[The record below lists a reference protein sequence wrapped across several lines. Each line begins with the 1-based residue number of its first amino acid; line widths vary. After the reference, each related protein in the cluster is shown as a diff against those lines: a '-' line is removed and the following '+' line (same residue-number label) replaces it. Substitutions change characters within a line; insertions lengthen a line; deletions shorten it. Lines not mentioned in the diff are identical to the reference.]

1 MSTLTNLIRI
11 VARPRQTCREVLQ
24 QETLNASLAIVLGFG
39 IVVGLLFLRSHF
51 ARDYPPPPDELQT
64 WIETWGE
71 FAMLPQINIPP
82 EQYRLA
88 QALFMVPLSLAVWI
102 LMAGSARV
110 LSVLFGGRTTFV
122 QYANLLGNTFY
133 VFWALAT
140 VLDGL
145 YTLILGDHLL
155 RALRLEYGP
164 LARAVVAH
172 YPSLM
177 WTLVLGLGAVYNG
190 IAAYESEGSR
200 GVLAVLQAVAVAVV
214 TGIWPIALIALLL
227 R

>member
-1 MSTLTNLIRI
+1 MNTLMNLLRMI
-11 VARPRQTCREVLQ
+11 VRPRRTCREVLR

-39 IVVGLLFLRSHF
+39 IAVSLLFLRSHF
-51 ARDYPPPPDELQT
+51 ARDYPPPPDELEA

-71 FAMLPQINIPP
+71 FAMLPFVKIPT
-82 EQYRLA
+82 ERYRLA
-88 QALFMVPLSLAVWI
+88 QALFMVPLSLAIWI

-110 LSVLFGGRTTFV
+110 LSALFGGRTTFV
-122 QYANLLGNTFY
+122 QYANGFGHTFY
-133 VFWALAT
+133 AFWALAT

-164 LARAVVAH
+164 LARAFVAN

-177 WTLVLGLGAVYNG
+177 WTFVLGLGAVYNG
-190 IAAYESEGSR
+190 LVAYESEGSR
-200 GVLAVLQAVAVAVV
+200 GAAAVLQAAAIAVA
-214 TGIWPIALIALLL
+214 TGFWPIALIILLL